1 MFSFLVSA
9 TNSFCGNF
17 QEKFSAGDFLD
28 VGKEGYPALPLES
41 SKNQNFSEGPEEAEF
56 DPGLSNVLTKDVLKV
71 IRVFQPL
78 KSICLLES
86 VKCV

>member
-28 VGKEGYPALPLES
+28 VSKEGCLALPLES
-41 SKNQNFSEGPEEAEF
+41 SKNQNFAEGPEEAEF
-56 DPGLSNVLTKDVLKV
+56 DPGLFMS
-71 IRVFQPL
+71 
-78 KSICLLES
+78 
-86 VKCV
+86 